1 MLAHNQAKILN
12 ADNLPRGLPVDYR
25 AVAGYFD
32 LWVDVLLVQRLPA
45 WHRNVGKRL
54 VKASTVHVRD
64 ILVASRRSNG
74 FDRNRGQTDFQ
85 WSRLHRSDCVGRGN
99 RIFRIPKFRSIRTD
113 APQAATQ
120 LFGNPGPYPT
130 PTGGFL
136 RRSSLDELPQLL
148 FSVLRGS

>member
-1 MLAHNQAKILN
+1 M
-12 ADNLPRGLPVDYR
+12 
-25 AVAGYFD
+25 
-32 LWVDVLLVQRLPA
+32 DVLLVRLLPA
-45 WHRNVGKRL
+45 GHRNVGKRL